1 MMGWLM
7 ASMRAAIQ
15 PSRVGLVGFRG
26 GRAQFCSAVPRAP
39 TPNMKMSA
47 YTHVLV

>member
-15 PSRVGLVGFRG
+15 PSRVVLLGFRV
-26 GRAQFCSAVPRAP
+26 GRAQFCSAVPRTP

-47 YTHVLV
+47 STHELV